1 MLCIQEDAARR
12 AADFAAKPDE
22 YTSELKNTVAYSVA
36 IDAALT
42 AVPREVTDAAT
53 AKRDAASCA
62 YKEVIAAA
70 SPVYKAAVEEY
81 ERAETD
87 LSEVA
92 EIAAIEAVRETLS
105 DSDKICFDERVQTMK
120 DNKESQERDIK
131 FYAEKKLEK
140 KEAKEARA
148 ANRTL
153 VKAVVEKRFK

>member
-1 MLCIQEDAARR
+1 M
-12 AADFAAKPDE
+12 
-22 YTSELKNTVAYSVA
+22 
-36 IDAALT
+36 
-42 AVPREVTDAAT
+42 PREVTDAAT

-62 YKEVIAAA
+62 YQEVIAAA

-120 DNKESQERDIK
+120 DNKESCIVALCVDVHR
-131 FYAEKKLEK
+131 FGSMGT
-140 KEAKEARA
+140 
-148 ANRTL
+148 NL
-153 VKAVVEKRFK
+153 VR